1 MATTLQDLFYGNT
14 TPADRP
20 IPRGSKMHKLGEVLC
35 KCEET
40 LEGLLDEEGKKQ
52 LKTLSDAQLELNS
65 LTAEDNFIMGFR
77 LGVQIMVE
85 CLADGGGPNV

>member
-1 MATTLQDLFYGNT
+1 
-14 TPADRP
+14 
-20 IPRGSKMHKLGEVLC
+20 MHKLGEVLC